1 MRDTGS
7 HRVAESH
14 TVTEFPFTL
23 ILSTNFF
30 SPSNILNFKEI
41 CYELLET
48 FILAGDK
55 SLKLREAGLNTEY
68 KDDNTPVTNGD
79 LEVNKIIT
87 NKLKEI
93 TPEIPIV
100 SEEVSDNKNSNS
112 LSTFWLIDPI
122 DGTYDYLNNKEEF
135 TLNAGLIINKKPE
148 IAIINAPA
156 KKRMFYSY
164 GKDKSFELS
173 NNKKTKLD
181 CKKLTSLN
189 SVKVVSYSNVLKPEI
204 EIIHKKIGVTE
215 YVKMK
220 SSLKFCVIATGEFDG
235 YVADPRAYEW
245 DIAAGHAI
253 LKHAGGSVTD
263 FDNREILY
271 GKKGFK
277 NPSLIL
283 KRKNII

>member
-1 MRDTGS
+1 MDDK
-7 HRVAESH
+7 
-14 TVTEFPFTL
+14 L
-23 ILSTNFF
+23 K
-30 SPSNILNFKEI
+30 KEI
-41 CYELLET
+41 IYELIKT
-48 FILAGDK
+48 FINAGDIALELRDK
-55 SLKLREAGLNTEY
+55 GLKKII

-100 SEEVSDNKNSNS
+100 SEEVSDNKNSNN

-135 TLNAGLIINKKPE
+135 TLNAGLIVNKKPE

-156 KKRMFYSY
+156 KKRLFYTY
-164 GKDKSFELS
+164 DKDMCFEIS
-173 NNKKTKLD
+173 DNKE
-181 CKKLTSLN
+181 KKLTCK
-189 SVKVVSYSNVLKPEI
+189 KVSRKGEIKAVSYSNKLKPQI
-204 EIIHKKIGVTE
+204 EDWHKKFNVTE

-220 SSLKFCVIATGEFDG
+220 SSLKFCVIATGEYDL
-235 YVADPRAYEW
+235 YIAEPRACEW

-253 LKHAGGSVTD
+253 LKNAGGLITD
-263 FDNREILY
+263 FESKEVLY
-271 GKKGFK
+271 GKKNFK

-283 KRKNII
+283 KRSALL